1 MDCRLH
7 LTTILI
13 IFSSVCNSEIY
24 KWIGE
29 DGQTNFSD
37 KLNHD
42 IDQEIISL
50 KTTEPNRHRFDVKVE
65 TRGITLSEEE
75 NKNIIDGANNV
86 YEIFDQVLFFDI
98 YKKIPVNI
106 LILKNRLEYRK
117 HLINIGKSNAISS
130 YGVYFP
136 MENKIVVYMREDR
149 DNTFKTIRHEISH
162 AIVDTI
168 MPYAPAWLNEGL
180 AEQMETLNRKRS
192 GLYLE
197 SHPYNRQRVSEVS
210 KNGDL
215 TAIDEFLK
223 LPSKDWRHSLDD
235 RKKGLQSQAGQFVYF
250 LFSTPPNRNF
260 IVRMIHKFERGDR
273 TLSYHLVND
282 AYTGGVKSMEV
293 TWNRWVSQQSNEAIE
308 FF

>member
-1 MDCRLH
+1 MCFRLL

-13 IFSSVCNSEIY
+13 LAPSLWSAKIY
-24 KWIGE
+24 KWVDE
-29 DGQTNFSD
+29 YGQAYFSD
-37 KLNHD
+37 KKNHD
-42 IDQEIISL
+42 IDQEIVLL
-50 KTTEPNRHRFDVKVE
+50 KPRKLNQHRFSVQIE
-65 TRGITLSEEE
+65 TRDVTLTGIE
-75 NKNIIDGANNV
+75 NESIIDGAKDV
-86 YEIFDQVLFFDI
+86 YEIFDKVLFFDI
-98 YKKIPVNI
+98 HKKVDIDI
-106 LILKNRLEYRK
+106 LILKNRDEYKK
-117 HLINIGKSNAISS
+117 HLKKNYRGSAISS

-136 MENKIVVYMREDR
+136 VENKIIVYMQKDRED
-149 DNTFKTIRHEISH
+149 TFKTIKHEVSH
-162 AIVDTI
+162 AIVDAI

-197 SHPYNRQRVSEVS
+197 PHPYNRQRVTEVS
-210 KNGDL
+210 RNGKL
-215 TAIDEFLK
+215 TNIDEFLK

-235 RKKGLQSQAGQFVYF
+235 RQKGLQSQAGQFVYF

-282 AYTGGVKSMEV
+282 AYTGGVKSMEA
-293 TWNRWVSQQSNEAIE
+293 TWNSWVNKQSNEAIE